1 MFCRKY
7 HPTKVLNSPSIPA
20 TVFRRFIKMGY
31 IRENGEFTE
40 YALKIA
46 SSNSIIGVD
55 ATHKPLPKLIAR
67 NAHVFSNAEV
77 LEIGAGR
84 GRIAKFALEKG
95 VRKYIAIE
103 PHLPFAK
110 MLTSI
115 KDPRLTV
122 VVDLWENVRD
132 YFVTRKFDVLV
143 LWDVLMFVDLTKVHG
158 GDYLHAV
165 LREVEY
171 FAKMTRRHILLSL
184 HPVKGLIPKE
194 HFKTIVQEFTKYGFE
209 ITDRI
214 YLNYLLQK

>member
-1 MFCRKY
+1 
-7 HPTKVLNSPSIPA
+7 
-20 TVFRRFIKMGY
+20 MGY
-31 IRENGEFTE
+31 LRENGELTE
-40 YALKIA
+40 YSRRIA
-46 SSNSIIGVD
+46 SSKSIIGVD
-55 ATHKPLPKLIAR
+55 AARKPFPKLIAR
-67 NAHVFSNAEV
+67 NAYVFANAEA
-77 LEIGAGR
+77 LEVGAGR
-84 GRIAKFALEKG
+84 GRIVKFALEQG
-95 VRKYIAIE
+95 VKKYVAIE
-103 PHLPFAK
+103 PHLPFARE
-110 MLTSI
+110 LTKI
-115 KDPRLTV
+115 RDPRLSV
-122 VVDLWENVRD
+122 IVDLWENVRD
-132 YFVTRKFDVLV
+132 RFVEQRFDVLV